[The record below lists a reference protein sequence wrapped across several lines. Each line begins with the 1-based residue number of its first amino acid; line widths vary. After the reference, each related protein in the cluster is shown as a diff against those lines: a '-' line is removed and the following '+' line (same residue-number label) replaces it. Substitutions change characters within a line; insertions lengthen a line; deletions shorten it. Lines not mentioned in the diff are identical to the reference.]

1 MPTGR
6 VRQIPRRTRTIQRCA
21 ATTRTMPPT
30 PPRSDAA
37 PVRATTSVW
46 RHPGFLRFWLVR
58 VLLTSGFQMLG
69 VAVGWQMY
77 AITGSAFDLGLVGLF
92 QFLPRLA
99 LVLHAGA
106 VADRFDRKAVLA
118 TSLAL
123 QVCIAV
129 ALLAG
134 VQGWGLHTGRNLLLA
149 LSLGLGVCR
158 AFDTPAVQ
166 ALLPNVVPPPLLGAA
181 IAAASSS
188 TQVATIV
195 APAVGGALYA
205 AHAALTYGLDA
216 LVYGAAFV
224 LALRLKIAPQQ
235 RTAGG
240 RSMSLET
247 LLSGVRFIRSR
258 ADMLGAIS
266 LDLFAVLL
274 GGATALLPIY
284 ARDILL
290 TGPWG
295 LGVLRAA
302 PAAGAL
308 VMSLWL
314 MRHPV
319 QRHAGGVMFG
329 AVLVFGAATIVF
341 GLSTDFV
348 LSVSAL
354 VVLGAA
360 DLVSVVIRGTL
371 VQLETPDDLRG
382 RVNAVNA
389 VFIGASNQ
397 LGEFESGVTAAW
409 LGTVPAVVVG
419 GVGTLLVALLWMRW
433 FPALR
438 DRDQLGA

>member
-1 MPTGR
+1 M
-6 VRQIPRRTRTIQRCA
+6 A
-21 ATTRTMPPT
+21 SN
-30 PPRSDAA
+30 PPRGGEPPAGGVA
-37 PVRATTSVW
+37 SVW
-46 RHPGFLRFWLVR
+46 RHPAFVRFWLVR
-58 VLLTSGFQMLG
+58 VLLTSGFQILG

-77 AITGSAFDLGLVGLF
+77 AITGSAFDLGLVGLL

-106 VADRFDRKAVLA
+106 AADRFDRRTILTV
-118 TSLAL
+118 SLAVQAL
-123 QVCIAV
+123 IAV

-134 VQGWGLHTGRNLLLA
+134 VQGWGLHTGRNLLLG
-149 LSLGLGVCR
+149 LSLLLGVCR
-158 AFDTPAVQ
+158 AFDTPAIQ
-166 ALLPNVVPPPLLGAA
+166 ALLPNVVPQRLLGAA

-188 TQVATIV
+188 TQAATIV

-216 LVYGAAFV
+216 AVYVVAGV
-224 LALRLKIAPQQ
+224 LALRLRVDAPA
-235 RTAGG
+235 RLAGVRG
-240 RSMSLET
+240 MSLET

-258 ADMLGAIS
+258 PDMLGAIS

-284 ARDILL
+284 ASSILR
-290 TGPWG
+290 TGPMG

-308 VMSLWL
+308 LMSLWL

-319 QRHAGGVMFG
+319 QRHAGRVMFG
-329 AVLVFGAATIVF
+329 AVLVFGAATVSF
-341 GLSTDFV
+341 GVSTAFPF
-348 LSVSAL
+348 SVAAL
-354 VVLGAA
+354 AVLGAA
-360 DLVSVVIRGTL
+360 DLVSVVIRGSL
-371 VQLETPDDLRG
+371 VQLETPDELRG

-389 VFIGASNQ
+389 LFIGASNQ

-409 LGTVPAVVVG
+409 LGTVPAVVAG
-419 GVGTLLVALLWMRW
+419 GVGTVVVALLWMRW